1 MKIVL
6 FITIIFT
13 NGVTLQDKIPFNS
26 YDDCYMN
33 AMSIIRKIESQ
44 HDNVEKLYAECV
56 EVKE

>member
-26 YDDCYMN
+26 YDDCYIN
-33 AMSIIRKIESQ
+33 AMSIIYKIETQ
-44 HDNVEKLYAECV
+44 HKDVDKLYVECV